1 MRWRKGAG
9 SPANGER
16 SIYPKFIFDFSYLR
30 LLKPDAI
37 LWANFDDSRIYAKDR
52 DGLRQVSTDDVPA
65 GLRSSNM
72 ITQCLG
78 ENYPIFVTRHY
89 LLLHSPSWAKLI
101 FLHF

>member
-16 SIYPKFIFDFSYLR
+16 SIDPEIIFDFSYLS

-37 LWANFDDSRIYAKDR
+37 LWANVGDSRICAKDR
-52 DGLRQVSTDDVPA
+52 DGFRQVSTDDIPA

-78 ENYPIFVTRHY
+78 GNYSDIRH
-89 LLLHSPSWAKLI
+89 
-101 FLHF
+101 